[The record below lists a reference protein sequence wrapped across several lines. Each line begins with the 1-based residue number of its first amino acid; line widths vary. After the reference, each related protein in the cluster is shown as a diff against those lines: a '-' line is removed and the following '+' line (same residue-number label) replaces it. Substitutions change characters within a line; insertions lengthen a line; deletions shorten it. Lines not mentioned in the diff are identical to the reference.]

1 MIKKFESFK
10 EKGINYKELEDYI
23 FNCFIELSDSGEMF
37 FPPKMHYSSN
47 SDIIKMG
54 LRIKTNKSYTVTNE
68 ETFKKNIENQFSSYD
83 IIFESIDKLKLKY
96 PDVIITYNTAPTSST
111 NVYGDFI
118 GIEMG
123 FEF

>member
-68 ETFKKNIENQFSSYD
+68 ETFKKSIENQFSSYE
-83 IIFESIDKLKLKY
+83 IIFESIDKLRLKY
-96 PDVIITYNTAPTSST
+96 PEVIITYNTAPTSSS
-111 NVYGDFI
+111 NGDFI
-118 GIEMG
+118 GIEMC